1 MIKLTDFLNLIFL
14 YFVVTSLLTGC
25 PSSAVVAFL
34 NVAKCC
40 FLFRYLLARLQEQL
54 SSIFHFLFCQ
64 WNDSAYCSVLNWCSW
79 CLQEIYKKVM
89 SSDYSELKAE
99 IKTVDSQDSHG
110 GGVLVL
116 VTGSL
121 STKANEKRNFVQS
134 FFLAPQEKGYF
145 VLNDIFRYL
154 DVETHPA
161 AQARVESSQPAS
173 NPEPA
178 VVHQP
183 APEPG
188 EQRVVC
194 DR

>member
-1 MIKLTDFLNLIFL
+1 
-14 YFVVTSLLTGC
+14 
-25 PSSAVVAFL
+25 
-34 NVAKCC
+34 
-40 FLFRYLLARLQEQL
+40 
-54 SSIFHFLFCQ
+54 
-64 WNDSAYCSVLNWCSW
+64 
-79 CLQEIYKKVM
+79 M

-121 STKANEKRNFVQS
+121 STKSNEKRNFVQS

-154 DVETHPA
+154 DVETHQTQKTLC
-161 AQARVESSQPAS
+161 QACHQTVMPRVESNESAY

-178 VVHQP
+178 IVHHP

-188 EQRVVC
+188 EYRDGEGMILLCVGSM
-194 DR
+194 